1 MIQQDIVTLLTS
13 SSALNALVS
22 TRIYPVVIPT
32 GSSLPC
38 VTYSVTSNV
47 VIDGYSL
54 DMQGLNRARVS
65 VDVFSTSYL
74 EAHTT
79 AQAVRAALDGYTGG
93 DIQLIYIENVQD
105 FYMSDAEIYRVALE
119 LFVFTTAA

>member
-1 MIQQDIVTLLTS
+1 MIQQDILTLLTS
-13 SSALNALVS
+13 SSALNTLVG

-32 GSSLPC
+32 GSALPC
-38 VTYSVTSNV
+38 VTFSVTSSV
-47 VIDGYSL
+47 PVDGHSL
-54 DMQGLNRARVS
+54 DMQAMTRMRVS